1 MIIVLLGD
9 NMGIILKRKIQSHRN
24 LSLVITIP
32 KEIVD
37 EMKLLK
43 GDIIAFNYNGKE
55 KSFTC
60 HKVIEEKK

>member
-1 MIIVLLGD
+1 MVLLGD
-9 NMGIILKRKIQSHRN
+9 YMGIILKRKIQSHKN

-32 KEIVD
+32 KEIVE

-43 GDIIAFNYNGKE
+43 GDIIAFSYNGEE

-60 HKVIEEKK
+60 HKVIEEK